1 MSVSM
6 RTCIISCL
14 PKGNKPREFL
24 RNWRPISLLTV
35 IYKIASA
42 AIANRLKNVLDILI
56 TKTQSG
62 FLKRRFIGEN
72 TRLVYDIM
80 HYLEY
85 NDLSGQLMLVDFQNV
100 FDSVS

>member
-35 IYKIASA
+35 IYKIAST

-62 FLKRRFIGEN
+62 FLKGRFIGEN